1 MDINAYWLFLVV
13 IPLVL
18 LVGIVIGALV
28 ISWYFANKIRKELG
42 FKNMKEF
49 IAHTKKAQALQKK
62 MEKEGIFGVMND
74 PKLRKQMEDLQ
85 KRFGG
90 KSK

>member
-1 MDINAYWLFLVV
+1 
-13 IPLVL
+13 
-18 LVGIVIGALV
+18 
-28 ISWYFANKIRKELG
+28 
-42 FKNMKEF
+42 
-49 IAHTKKAQALQKK
+49 

-74 PKLRKQMEDLQ
+74 PELRKQMEDLQ

>member
-1 MDINAYWLFLVV
+1 MNINAYWLFLI
-13 IPLVL
+13 IPLSL
-18 LVGIVIGALV
+18 IIGIIIGAVL
-28 ISWYFANKIRKELG
+28 ISWYFTNKIRKELG
-42 FKNMKEF
+42 FKNMNDF
-49 IAHTKKAQALQKK
+49 IKHMRKAQAMQKK

-74 PKLRKQMEDLQ
+74 PELRKQMEDLQ

>member
-1 MDINAYWLFLVV
+1 
-13 IPLVL
+13 
-18 LVGIVIGALV
+18 
-28 ISWYFANKIRKELG
+28 
-42 FKNMKEF
+42 
-49 IAHTKKAQALQKK
+49 

-74 PKLRKQMEDLQ
+74 PELRKQMEEFR

>member
-1 MDINAYWLFLVV
+1 
-13 IPLVL
+13 
-18 LVGIVIGALV
+18 
-28 ISWYFANKIRKELG
+28 
-42 FKNMKEF
+42 MKEF
-49 IAHTKKAQALQKK
+49 IAHTRKAQELQRK

-90 KSK
+90 RPR